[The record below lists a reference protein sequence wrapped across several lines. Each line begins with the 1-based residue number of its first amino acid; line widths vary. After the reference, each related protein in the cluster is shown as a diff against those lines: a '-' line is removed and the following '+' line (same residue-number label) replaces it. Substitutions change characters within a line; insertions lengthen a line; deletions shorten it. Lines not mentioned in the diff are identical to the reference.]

1 MLSAAAAPRARS
13 APARARPRFTTAPPT
28 PIMEHHDYVPSSSFM
43 PAAAGGE
50 TGWKHSLRSP
60 DRSPE
65 SDGGFQRDEDP
76 RWLRKGGGR
85 RAADGP
91 ASAADPEEEE
101 MAAVLPGKAKAQPGL
116 SARWAHV
123 PSRIKGQKPWQQ
135 LRASSPDVRFHP
147 LLHRTW
153 AHTYLQSKATGSDS
167 VRIHI
172 LRSRSRRPRRATT
185 RRSRSC
191 SRSAEGRARRS
202 QAAPHD
208 PIPGARR
215 PL

>member
-1 MLSAAAAPRARS
+1 M
-13 APARARPRFTTAPPT
+13 
-28 PIMEHHDYVPSSSFM
+28 PSSSFM

-91 ASAADPEEEE
+91 APAADPEEEQI
-101 MAAVLPGKAKAQPGL
+101 AAVLPGKAKAQPGL

-135 LRASSPDVRFHP
+135 LRASSPEVRLHP
-147 LLHRTW
+147 LRLQDF
-153 AHTYLQSKATGSDS
+153 AYL
-167 VRIHI
+167 
-172 LRSRSRRPRRATT
+172 
-185 RRSRSC
+185 
-191 SRSAEGRARRS
+191 
-202 QAAPHD
+202 
-208 PIPGARR
+208 
-215 PL
+215 